1 MRLNNLINFHPETRL
16 AVVIDPRLS
25 ASSGQLRALPL
36 LLRLGLP
43 KYSTIPEWGEPCQ
56 ALFPESSYTKYYS
69 DLSEDSIVVFTS
81 EKLERTQRFTASLFL
96 DKLSAGEIKKCL
108 FIVDQ
113 ENFRVRRS
121 ARPLIHNANFYYFEE
136 IFKNFLSYRRRRGI
150 DFPLKDT
157 YNVFLQELAYKLQKI
172 LNKNISWSHELFVY
186 DKKTVN
192 EPVWDWLIRIAEAYE
207 ENLAKDF
214 KKIATHHLRPV
225 LENDYAI
232 RKIAAKMEHEYSKEF
247 RCSCKYIKQERV
259 ALQALSYGTSSV

>member
-1 MRLNNLINFHPETRL
+1 MKLNNLINFHPETRL
-16 AVVIDPRLS
+16 AVVIDPRL
-25 ASSGQLRALPL
+25 ATSSGQMRALPL
-36 LLRLGLP
+36 LLKFRLP

-56 ALFPESSYTKYYS
+56 ALFPGSSYTKYYP
-69 DLSEDSIVVFTS
+69 DLSEDCIVVFTS
-81 EKLERTQRFTASLFL
+81 ERLERTHKFTASLFL

-136 IFKNFLSYRRRRGI
+136 IFKNFLSFRRRSGV

-172 LNKNISWSHELFVY
+172 LNKSISWSHELFVY
-186 DKKTVN
+186 DERTVN
-192 EPVWDWLIRIAEAYE
+192 EPIWDWLIHVAEAYE

-214 KKIATHHLRPV
+214 RKTAIYYLKPV

-232 RKIAAKMEHEYSKEF
+232 RKIATKMESEYSKEF

-259 ALQALSYGTSSV
+259 ALQALSNGTRPV